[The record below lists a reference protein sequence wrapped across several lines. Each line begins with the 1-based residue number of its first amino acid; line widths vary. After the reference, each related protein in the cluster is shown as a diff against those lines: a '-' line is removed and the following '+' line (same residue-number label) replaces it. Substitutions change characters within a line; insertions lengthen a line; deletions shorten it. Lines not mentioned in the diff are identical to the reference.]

1 MIVPEPSPALPRR
14 PAPRTEAEAADD
26 AAPAGTFDAL
36 LAGTGAEEAMDET
49 VAAALL
55 PAVAMPFAE
64 PTPPA
69 AEASSPAATTAAV
82 TTATA
87 ATLPAVAVPFAEPTP
102 LTEAS
107 SPAAATAA
115 VATATAATPPALSP
129 AVAPV
134 TAPAEDGE
142 TNAPSAHP
150 TEIPAATGK
159 APDAA
164 HPAAPPVVA
173 APAGEVRATPP
184 APPEAPGR
192 AGSTQT
198 DRPADRPAA
207 AAPPTVD
214 PTSVTAADAPAPAP
228 DAPVV
233 EAFLTLASAPA
244 DAPHRTAAP
253 TLHAMADPRA
263 TCGQIAVALVEADDQ
278 HLEIRLDPP
287 ELGRVHIHLTTSES
301 GGVQALVAA
310 HRPETQEFL
319 RRHADTLAEE
329 LASAGYGDV
338 RLDFGGGDA
347 TPRREERPSS
357 DWQALGLDPAGLAP
371 ATATLPRTALSGA
384 LDVRL

>member
-14 PAPRTEAEAADD
+14 PAPRPEAEATGD

-36 LAGTGAEEAMDET
+36 LAGTGVEEAMDET

-69 AEASSPAATTAAV
+69 AEASSPAATTAAAA
-82 TTATA
+82 TATA
-87 ATLPAVAVPFAEPTP
+87 APPPAVAVPFAEPTP
-102 LTEAS
+102 PAAEAS
-107 SPAAATAA
+107 PPAPTTAG
-115 VATATAATPPALSP
+115 VTPPALSP

-134 TAPAEDGE
+134 TAPSEHGE
-142 TNAPSAHP
+142 TTAPSAHP